1 VNLFLCSC
9 GATVAFNDRLFM
21 FANDSPPDKFSGH
34 RRGANGENKM
44 RSVVLVASLICGL
57 LIPELASAMPMAPS
71 DTVVKSTNHN
81 VVQVAGGC
89 GPRKHRGPHGGC
101 RWN

>member
-1 VNLFLCSC
+1 VQQPYPTIGYLYLQMTLRWINLP
-9 GATVAFNDRLFM
+9 GIVVVQMERI
-21 FANDSPPDKFSGH
+21 
-34 RRGANGENKM
+34 KM